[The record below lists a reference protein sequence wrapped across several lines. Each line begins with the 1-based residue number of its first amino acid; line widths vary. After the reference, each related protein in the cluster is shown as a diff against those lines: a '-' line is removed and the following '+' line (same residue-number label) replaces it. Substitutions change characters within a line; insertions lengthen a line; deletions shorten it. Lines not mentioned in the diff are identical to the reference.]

1 MTNLTQAETAIR
13 AARNYK
19 RWGRVAAGAYCRN
32 HDTPRH
38 LLTIALQ
45 LQAVQHFS

>member
-1 MTNLTQAETAIR
+1 MTQSEHAIH

-19 RWGRVAAGAYCRN
+19 QWGRINSVAYLRKR
-32 HDTPRH
+32 DVPRH

-45 LQAVQHFS
+45 LQAVPVEA